1 MDYLSMRVCLVII
14 QQARWWIIVGNVIG
28 SFHALCILNTSK
40 FQKRLIVLQPL
51 QKITFCVTIKFS
63 NLSNNSQKPLPLL
76 SHPLIISACIIE
88 MYYQPD
94 LVLIMHGMFAAG
106 RDAINNQ
113 HKCHR
118 RHGIFKRN

>member
-1 MDYLSMRVCLVII
+1 M
-14 QQARWWIIVGNVIG
+14 GNVIG
-28 SFHALCILNTSK
+28 SFHALHFKYLCKISK
-40 FQKRLIVLQPL
+40 SLIVLQPL
-51 QKITFCVTIKFS
+51 QKITLCVTIKFANFS
-63 NLSNNSQKPLPLL
+63 NDSQQPLPLL
-76 SHPLIISACIIE
+76 SHPLISACIIE